1 MNNIELQR
9 LTEQLA
15 IDYFGVEFKH
25 KAYFNHRLRTTGGRY
40 LLRSHHIEINPKQLE
55 NFGEQAIIDIIKQE
69 LCHYFLHLAGRGYQ
83 HRDRDFKV
91 LSSKVGAPRFCTP
104 TETYQ
109 SRANYKYQCANCL
122 ENYLRIRKVN
132 THKMRCGH
140 CGGKLNLVEV
150 YKH

>member
-55 NFGEQAIIDIIKQE
+55 NFGEQAIIDIIKHE
-69 LCHYFLHLAGRGYQ
+69 LCHYFLHCR
-83 HRDRDFKV
+83 
-91 LSSKVGAPRFCTP
+91 
-104 TETYQ
+104 
-109 SRANYKYQCANCL
+109 
-122 ENYLRIRKVN
+122 
-132 THKMRCGH
+132 
-140 CGGKLNLVEV
+140 
-150 YKH
+150 